1 MPTARSQSVRIILLG
16 GPGAG
21 KGTQAKYITEKFS
34 IPQISTGYMLRKE
47 IANGTPLGKEVKQVI
62 ESGGLVPDEI
72 ILTLVKSR
80 IAQDDCKNGY
90 LFDGFPRT
98 IAQAESL
105 KTQAIDI
112 DFVVEIFVDDD
123 EIIKRISGRRVHK
136 ASGRTYHIEFNPPK
150 NENHDDETDDTLIQR
165 EDDKADTVRHRLN
178 VYHTQTQPLI
188 EFYSNW
194 SNSGDASA
202 PTFVQV
208 NGVGKVEEIRDQIL
222 NSITSDTKIA
232 V

>member
-1 MPTARSQSVRIILLG
+1 MRIILLG

-21 KGTQAKYITEKFS
+21 KGTQAKFITEKFG
-34 IPQISTGYMLRKE
+34 IPQISTGYILRKA
-47 IANGTPLGKEVKQVI
+47 IAEGTPLGKKVQQVMA
-62 ESGGLVPDEI
+62 SGGLVPDDI
-72 ILTLVKSR
+72 ILTLVKER
-80 IAQDDCKNGY
+80 IAQNDCENGY

-105 KTQAIDI
+105 KTQKIEI
-112 DFVVEIFVDDD
+112 DFVVEIFVDDA

-136 ASGRTYHIEFNPPK
+136 ASGRTYHVEFNPPK

-165 EDDKADTVRHRLN
+165 EDDKEDTVRRRLN

-194 SNSGDASA
+194 HDSPDMQA
-202 PTFVQV
+202 PKFVKV
-208 NGVGKVEEIRDQIL
+208 NGIGKVEEISNQIL
-222 NSITSDTKIA
+222 AAIGTVEA
-232 V
+232 

>member
-1 MPTARSQSVRIILLG
+1 MRIILLG

-21 KGTQAKYITEKFS
+21 KGTQAKLITEKFN
-34 IPQISTGYMLRKE
+34 IPQISTGYMLRRA
-47 IANGTPLGKEVKQVI
+47 IADGSPLGKEVQQVMAT
-62 ESGGLVPDEI
+62 GGLVPDEI
-72 ILTLVKSR
+72 ILSLVKDR

-105 KTQAIDI
+105 KTQSIDI
-112 DFVVEIFVDDD
+112 DFVVEIYVDDA

-150 NENHDDETDDTLIQR
+150 NANHDDETDDTLIQR
-165 EDDKADTVRHRLN
+165 EDDKEETVRRRLN

-188 EFYSNW
+188 EYYSNW
-194 SNSGDASA
+194 SNSEDADS
-202 PTFVQV
+202 PSFVQV
-208 NGVGKVEEIRDQIL
+208 NGIGKVEEIHEQIF
-222 NSITSDTKIA
+222 SAITKENKIA
-232 V
+232 I

>member
-1 MPTARSQSVRIILLG
+1 MRIILLG

-34 IPQISTGYMLRKE
+34 IPQISTGYMLRKA
-47 IANGTPLGKEVKQVI
+47 IADESPIGVQVKQVM
-62 ESGGLVPDEI
+62 ESGGLVSDDI
-72 ILTLVKSR
+72 ILQLVKDR
-80 IAQDDCKNGY
+80 ISQDDCKNGY

-112 DFVVEIFVDDD
+112 DFVVEIYVDDA
-123 EIIKRISGRRVHK
+123 EIIKRISGRRVHQ
-136 ASGRTYHIEFNPPK
+136 ASGRTYHVLFNPPK
-150 NENHDDETDDTLIQR
+150 HENHDDVTDDKLIQR
-165 EDDKADTVRHRLN
+165 EDDKEDTVRRRLN

-194 SNSGDASA
+194 SDSGDAHA
-202 PTFVQV
+202 PKFVKV
-208 NGVGKVEEIRDQIL
+208 NGMGKVTDIRDQIL
-222 NSITSDTKIA
+222 GSLETIKA
-232 V
+232 

>member
-1 MPTARSQSVRIILLG
+1 MRIILLG

-21 KGTQAKYITEKFS
+21 KGTQAKHITEKFN

-47 IANGTPLGKEVKQVI
+47 IADGTPLGEQVKQVI

-72 ILTLVKSR
+72 ILTLVKKR
-80 IAQDDCKNGY
+80 IAQDDCKNGF

-98 IAQAESL
+98 IAQAEGVKAL
-105 KTQAIDI
+105 GIEIDY
-112 DFVVEIFVDDD
+112 VVEIFVDDE

-150 NENHDDETDDTLIQR
+150 NANHDDETDDTLIQR
-165 EDDKADTVRHRLN
+165 EDDKADTVRRRLN

-188 EFYSNW
+188 EFYSKW
-194 SNSGDASA
+194 SDRDDTQA
-202 PTFVQV
+202 PKFVKV
-208 NGVGKVEEIRDQIL
+208 NGIGKVEDICNQIL
-222 NSITSDTKIA
+222 DALAA
-232 V
+232 VKA

>member
-1 MPTARSQSVRIILLG
+1 MRIILLG

-21 KGTQAKYITEKFS
+21 KGTQAKYIAEKFS
-34 IPQISTGYMLRKE
+34 IPQISTGYMLRKA
-47 IANGTPLGKEVKQVI
+47 IADGSPLGVQVKQVM
-62 ESGGLVPDEI
+62 ESGGLVSDEI
-72 ILTLVKSR
+72 ILQLVKDR
-80 IAQDDCKNGY
+80 ISQDDCKNGY

-105 KTQAIDI
+105 KTQEIDI
-112 DFVVEIFVDDD
+112 DFVVEIFVEDD

-136 ASGRTYHIEFNPPK
+136 ASGRTYHVLFNPPK
-150 NENHDDETDDTLIQR
+150 HANHDDVTDDTLVQR
-165 EDDKADTVRHRLN
+165 EDDKEGTVRRRLN

-194 SNSGDASA
+194 YDSKDIHA
-202 PTFVQV
+202 PKFVQV
-208 NGVGKVEEIRDQIL
+208 NGIGKVEEIRDQIL
-222 NSITSDTKIA
+222 GAITSDSKIA